1 MKRISEKRLLAL
13 LLALMMCVCV
23 LLCSCDGQEQPQG
36 SDTTPPDSSSVA
48 LPDIWKTATYT
59 SDATVGEGAKTV
71 TLYVTADAKTIAL
84 AVKTDAETLGA
95 ALLALDLIAGDE
107 SQYGLYVKTVNG
119 MTADYDADGSWWG
132 FNSVKEDG
140 TREMMMVGVDGAN
153 ISGGEVYE
161 LVISK

>member
-13 LLALMMCVCV
+13 LLALMMCVSV
-23 LLCSCDGQEQPQG
+23 LLCGCESQKTPQG
-36 SDTTPPDSSSVA
+36 GDTTPADVSGDV
-48 LPDIWKTATYT
+48 LPDVWKTATYT
-59 SDATVGEGAKTV
+59 SDTTVGEGAKTV
-71 TLYVTADAKTIAL
+71 TLYVTADDKSVVLT
-84 AVKTDAETLGA
+84 VKTDAETLGA
-95 ALLALDLIAGDE
+95 ALLALDLVAGDE

-119 MTADYDADGSWWG
+119 MTADYDTDGSWWG

-140 TREMMMVGVDGAN
+140 TREMMMVGVDGAE

>member
-13 LLALMMCVCV
+13 LLALMMCVSV
-23 LLCSCDGQEQPQG
+23 LLCGCEQQ
-36 SDTTPPDSSSVA
+36 DDA

-59 SDATVGEGAKTV
+59 ADATVGEGAKTV
-71 TLYVTADAKTIAL
+71 TLYVTADDKSVVLT
-84 AVKTDAETLGA
+84 VKTDAETLGA

-119 MTADYDADGSWWG
+119 MTADYDADGSWWC
-132 FNSVKEDG
+132 FNGVKEDG
-140 TREMMMVGVDGAN
+140 TREMMMVGVDGAE
-153 ISGGEVYE
+153 ISGGEAYE